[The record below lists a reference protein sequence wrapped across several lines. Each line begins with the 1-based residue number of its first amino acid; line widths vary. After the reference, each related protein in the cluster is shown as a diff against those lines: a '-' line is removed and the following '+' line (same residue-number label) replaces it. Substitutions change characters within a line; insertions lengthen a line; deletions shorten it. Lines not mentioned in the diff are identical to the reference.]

1 MKTTFTKKKI
11 KLKQLENWL
20 GDDDKDV
27 LKEMLL
33 KIANG
38 EYLPETLREDILSS
52 Q

>member
-1 MKTTFTKKKI
+1 MKTTKRKTI
-11 KLKQLENWL
+11 KWHQLDRWV
-20 GDDDKDV
+20 GDDDKEE
-27 LKEMLL
+27 LKMLLL